1 MAVFKLLY
9 MFSTSNVFQGT
20 ILKLL
25 LIFLL
30 ASLSSFSLVPIQ
42 KKNDQLTV
50 EQKKQQQQ
58 YQRLQ
63 KRHTRLL
70 QRFEKAKNS
79 QKRLRLQQKIR
90 QVEQQQA
97 DKPSPLLA
105 ILGLSLG
112 VLAVLTLIIVFYT
125 QILATTLLVFLFSLI
140 GLLLAV
146 GGTVVSAFALSK
158 IKSERKKHG
167 GVGFAIA
174 GFLVSCGIIGLFLLL
189 FLFSGGSI

>member
-1 MAVFKLLY
+1 M
-9 MFSTSNVFQGT
+9 FQGT

>member
-1 MAVFKLLY
+1 MFFTSKIFKA
-9 MFSTSNVFQGT
+9 TAFQ
-20 ILKLL
+20 LL
-25 LIFLL
+25 LVFLL
-30 ASLSSFSLVPIQ
+30 GCLCSFSLVPTQQ
-42 KKNDQLTV
+42 KNGQLTV
-50 EQKKQQQQ
+50 EQKKQQQR
-58 YQRLQ
+58 YQRLK

-70 QRFEKAKNS
+70 QRFENTKNS
-79 QKRLRLQQKIR
+79 QQKLRLQQKIR

-125 QILATTLLVFLFSLI
+125 QILSTTLLVFLFSLI
-140 GLLLAV
+140 GLLLAI

-158 IKSERKKHG
+158 IKSKRKKHG